1 MANSTAKRYS
11 LLGLLY
17 IDGTVSASD
26 RLTLLGLYGGIP
38 AGGAVTPTL
47 ATGVVVLSVS
57 AARRPSISVGTARRP
72 AVGISAARRPVITV
86 TED

>member
-38 AGGAVTPTL
+38 AGGAAAL

-57 AARRPSISVGTARRP
+57 AARRPSISVGNARRP